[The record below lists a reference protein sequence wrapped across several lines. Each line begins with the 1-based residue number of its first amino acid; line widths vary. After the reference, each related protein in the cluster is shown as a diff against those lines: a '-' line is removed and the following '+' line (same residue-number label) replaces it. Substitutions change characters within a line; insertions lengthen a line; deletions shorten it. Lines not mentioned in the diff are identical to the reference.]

1 MEGKAAGGLEVT
13 LSTYY
18 DELADGACVCGN
30 TYVHAVSVAPFFF
43 CKTIRCQDRLGTER
57 DKKKTANKA
66 AALLSAGKHKRPL
79 SWNGPKNSTLWA
91 ELQVKND
98 LPPPRFTLQR
108 SLYRDRLG
116 TNIGKLIKDRF
127 LAGGALMAAVDG
139 GADDATRRR

>member
-1 MEGKAAGGLEVT
+1 LEGKAAGGLEVT

-30 TYVHAVSVAPFFF
+30 TYVHAVSAAPFFF

-98 LPPPRFTLQR
+98 LPPHVLHCNDHFTETGSGQ
-108 SLYRDRLG
+108 
-116 TNIGKLIKDRF
+116 T
-127 LAGGALMAAVDG
+127 
-139 GADDATRRR
+139 